1 MVVTII
7 VLILPG
13 ESNGVEIEIGSE
25 IAFCEDSVMSP
36 VMHGKFSGCYVE
48 TYSLC
53 RPGSFLLERCHA
65 GNAVWHSGEISL
77 KL

>member
-13 ESNGVEIEIGSE
+13 ESNGVEIEIGPG
-25 IAFCEDSVMSP
+25 IAFCEDTVMSP

-48 TYSLC
+48 TYSSC
-53 RPGSFLLERCHA
+53 RPGSSQLPSC
-65 GNAVWHSGEISL
+65 
-77 KL
+77 